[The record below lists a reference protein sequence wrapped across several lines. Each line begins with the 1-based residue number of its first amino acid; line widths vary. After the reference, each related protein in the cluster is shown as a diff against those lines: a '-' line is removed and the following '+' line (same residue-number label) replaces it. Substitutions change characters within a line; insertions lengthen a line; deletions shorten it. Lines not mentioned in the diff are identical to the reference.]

1 MNKQDYPEVEEDLK
15 ESCKEGNPSFY
26 FVMEIAKNKVT
37 MK

>member
-1 MNKQDYPEVEEDLK
+1 MNKQDYPEVEEDP
-15 ESCKEGNPSFY
+15 KEGNPSFY